1 MAVERI
7 IELVTHRTLYPE
19 IQTQLH
25 FIKENCYRLM
35 NCLTSLEASNTPL
48 ACSVFNTLEDLRSY
62 LLAGVSKTRFGEETD
77 RYLSRLGQSEKRKMI
92 KSFQSVFKKSSDK
105 LNGHLDRH
113 PAYSFYRV
121 VRVFDPRQLP
131 CLSHDIA
138 NYEDEIK
145 ALKEPSQELMD
156 EWLIYTQFQP
166 DALPSALELPS
177 FWASM
182 VGRFPLLSQIALNAI
197 WMPVTSVDVERSFS
211 QYKYL
216 LNERR
221 ESLTQDNTKRLML
234 LYFNGDIEH
243 RFNN

>member
-113 PAYSFYRV
+113 PAYSV
-121 VRVFDPRQLP
+121 
-131 CLSHDIA
+131 LSG
-138 NYEDEIK
+138 
-145 ALKEPSQELMD
+145 SQS
-156 EWLIYTQFQP
+156 IRSS
-166 DALPSALELPS
+166 SASVS
-177 FWASM
+177 FTRHCRLR
-182 VGRFPLLSQIALNAI
+182 GRNQGIEGA
-197 WMPVTSVDVERSFS
+197 FS
-211 QYKYL
+211 
-216 LNERR
+216 RI
-221 ESLTQDNTKRLML
+221 D
-234 LYFNGDIEH
+234 G
-243 RFNN
+243 